1 MAMGLQDNPEQPAFN
16 PWSVAKHPIR
26 LEKMTSTKQET
37 AQTTASASSQIRSID
52 DLHGPAGRLEAL
64 LNTGREDAPYTA
76 LVCHPH
82 PAGGGTMHNKVV
94 YHAMK
99 AFWACGL
106 PVLRFNFRGVGLSEG
121 EHDHGHGEQN
131 DVRAALGW
139 LEHNFKRPTLF
150 AGFSFGSYVGLRAC
164 CGDLRVQ
171 GLVGLGLPV
180 RAAGRD
186 YKYGFLPKCVAP
198 KLFVSGDHDEFGPRQ
213 ALTAVWRRAPEP
225 KRLAWIEGADH
236 FFQGTPSSPGAKLDR
251 MQAEMR
257 SWLSETFG
265 LS

>member
-1 MAMGLQDNPEQPAFN
+1 MPDTPP
-16 PWSVAKHPIR
+16 
-26 LEKMTSTKQET
+26 T
-37 AQTTASASSQIRSID
+37 SSQIRSLD
-52 DLHGPAGRLEAL
+52 DLYGPAGRLEAL
-64 LNTGREDAPYTA
+64 LNTGREDAPYSA

-99 AFWACGL
+99 VFAAMGL

-121 EHDHGHGEQN
+121 EHDHGDGEQN
-131 DVRAALGW
+131 DVRAALSW
-139 LEHNFKRPTLF
+139 LEHNFDKRPILF

-164 CGDLRVQ
+164 CGDVRVK
-171 GLVGLGLPV
+171 GLIGLGLPV

-186 YKYGFLPKCVAP
+186 YEYGFLPKCIAP
-198 KLFVSGDHDEFGPRQ
+198 KLFISGDHDEFGPREVLDGVF
-213 ALTAVWRRAPEP
+213 ASAPEP
-225 KRLAWIEGADH
+225 KRLVWIEGADH
-236 FFQGTPSSPGAKLDR
+236 FFQGNAESPGAKLDR

-257 SWLSETFG
+257 AWLRDTFG